1 MSTVDHSGI
10 SDRGRVRF
18 QNEDFI
24 AHRYPEDEDL
34 RLRKGSLFVV
44 ADGVG
49 GHGAGEVASKAAAE
63 KLVESYYAG
72 RSRPEHALR
81 AAFAQAN
88 LHVFD
93 LAIET
98 KHIHMQTTM
107 SALLIMNAQLHIA
120 HIGDSRIYRVR
131 SATQAEQL
139 TTDHSEVAELVRMN
153 LLAPEMLRN
162 HPRRSVITR
171 SVGGEPVAR
180 PMLRTEPI
188 VAGDI
193 FVLCTD
199 GVWEPLAESDIAD
212 IAATYPPEEACRR
225 LVELGLERQSTDNVS
240 AQVVRIVSVE
250 KDSKS
255 TEADETWWQRL
266 LAAFKRRP
274 NPEGVVGPSSQ
285 N

>member
-1 MSTVDHSGI
+1 MSTVDYSGI

-24 AHRYPEDEDL
+24 AHRYPEDEEL

-63 KLVESYYAG
+63 KLVESYYAS
-72 RSRPEHALR
+72 RSRPDRALR

-93 LAIET
+93 LAIDT

-107 SALLIMNAQLHIA
+107 SALLIVNARLHIA

-131 SATQAEQL
+131 GTSPAEQL

-153 LLAPEMLRN
+153 LLAPEMLRD

-171 SVGGEPVAR
+171 SIGGELVVK
-180 PMLRTEPI
+180 PMLRTETI

-199 GVWEPLAESDIAD
+199 GVWEPLADSDIAQ
-212 IAATYPPEEACRR
+212 IAASYPPEEACRR
-225 LVELGLERQSTDNVS
+225 LVELGLDRQSTDNVS
-240 AQVVRIVSVE
+240 AQVVRVVSIE
-250 KDSKS
+250 KDDKCSQ
-255 TEADETWWQRL
+255 ADETWWRRL
-266 LAAFKRRP
+266 LAAFTRKP
-274 NPEGVVGPSSQ
+274 TLLCGPK
-285 N
+285 

>member
-24 AHRYPEDEDL
+24 AHRYPEDADL
-34 RLRKGSLFVV
+34 RARKGSLFVV

-63 KLVESYYAG
+63 KLVESYYA
-72 RSRPEHALR
+72 SPWRPERALR
-81 AAFAQAN
+81 AAFGQAN

-98 KHIHMQTTM
+98 KHLHMQTTM
-107 SALLIMNAQLHIA
+107 SALLIVGGHLHLA
-120 HIGDSRIYRVR
+120 HVGDSRIYRVR
-131 SATQAEQL
+131 GPSQAEQL
-139 TTDHSEVAELVRMN
+139 TIDHSEVAELVRMN

-171 SVGGEPVAR
+171 SVGGEPVVK
-180 PMLRTEPI
+180 PMVRTEEL
-188 VAGDI
+188 VSGDI
-193 FVLCTD
+193 FVMCTD
-199 GVWEPLAESDIAD
+199 GVWEPLEEKDIAS
-212 IAATYPPEEACRR
+212 IAASYPPDEACRR

-240 AQVVRIVSVE
+240 AQVVRVVNIE
-250 KDSKS
+250 KDNEYSM
-255 TEADETWWQRL
+255 ANETWWQRL
-266 LAAFKRRP
+266 QAAFKRKP
-274 NPEGVVGPSSQ
+274 DTGGMTGSSLW